1 MFRFLT
7 NRLLLLLIAGAAMN
21 IAVCWGIAVVQAP
34 RSPAIARSISL
45 DEAQAMWDSSPART
59 WEALDVPISEMG
71 GDRLRRWRVVMK
83 PLRPAVSVRDSTI
96 KPTDEFG
103 VVIESQYGW
112 PWQALRSTAT
122 LRVGP
127 QSLIA
132 VEHGRWIGTQ
142 DELLRRHDLR
152 ALALGPMWA
161 GFAANTGVFA
171 AVVMGLL
178 WIPVAM
184 RRRRRLREGR
194 CFRCGYDLR
203 GGGGDSK
210 CPECGAA

>member
-34 RSPAIARSISL
+34 RSTASARSIPL
-45 DEAQAMWDSSPART
+45 EEAESMWVSSSARS
-59 WEALDVPISEMG
+59 WASNDVPIGEVG
-71 GDRLRRWRVVMK
+71 GDRLRRWQVVMK
-83 PLRPAVSVRDSTI
+83 PLRPAASVRDSTI

-112 PWQALRSTAT
+112 PWAALRSTAT
-122 LRVGP
+122 LRLGP

-152 ALALGPMWA
+152 ALAWGPMWA

-171 AVVMGLL
+171 VAALGLL
-178 WIPVAM
+178 WIPLAM
-184 RRRRRLREGR
+184 RRRRRRQEGR
-194 CFRCGYDLR
+194 CVRCGYDLR
-203 GGGGDSK
+203 GGVGDTK
-210 CPECGAA
+210 CPECGMT